1 LHPSIDVGLGVDPQL
16 VEHAGERD
24 RRLFDLDNEISIVDA
39 SFVEPMK
46 LPDAQVDH
54 RGDGSQ
60 NQDVESNPLGAE
72 EEAEPGE
79 RRGAV

>member
-1 LHPSIDVGLGVDPQL
+1 
-16 VEHAGERD
+16 
-24 RRLFDLDNEISIVDA
+24 LDNEISIVDA